1 MPLPLFAL
9 LALAGTGGAV
19 TGYAGEV
26 QRKKLKAARLHSS
39 RQVFDILGKK
49 LNAQDGKETCE

>member
-26 QRKKLKAARLHSS
+26 QRKKLKAEEDA
-39 RQVFDILGKK
+39 K
-49 LNAQDGKETCE
+49 NAAAQEGEEEENPYGN